1 MSIKFKSF
9 QFTLGMRRFIF
20 ILLAGLSLF
29 VSDKGI
35 PVAMAIGSEAHIK
48 GEFGILHS
56 WPLMP
61 IAMMLLPD
69 GRVLA
74 YGSGANGDQGAN
86 LDYLVWDPSSGIGN
100 DAFEMLPNTTHTD
113 IFCAAQALIPS
124 TGHALILGGDA
135 KVNNVRNYGNS
146 DVNIFDPVA
155 ETLVRQ
161 TQSMA
166 FKRWYATVVTL
177 PNGEHVVLGGRDS
190 KNFAGTTTSPPIPPT
205 VATYSSTPEVRTA
218 DGNWRQLSSAT
229 SDAAYGE
236 NGASWSY
243 PKAWLNP
250 QGGIFIV
257 AHSGLMF
264 KLDPS
269 GFGNLSQY
277 SKTTLVSY
285 ARMSSV
291 MYAPGRILS
300 LRRDRSAVSIN
311 INGLGEPVVT
321 SAGTLDKDRQ
331 YGSLTVLADGR
342 VWANGG
348 SSTGNDLVGA
358 ALDSE
363 LWDPK
368 TNAWIATASAAVAR
382 LYHSTSLLLVDGT
395 VITGGG
401 GRPGPIPQLNG
412 EIYYPPYLFKKD
424 GSGQFAD
431 RPVIIDAPTTMI
443 GWNQEFSVEA
453 SESISRVTLVRAGAA
468 THNFNQETR
477 FFDLRIPKKG
487 TILNLRT
494 PASSKV
500 APPGFYLLYAWNA
513 AGVPS
518 IAKIIHIG

>member
-9 QFTLGMRRFIF
+9 QFAQGIRRFIF

-29 VSDKGI
+29 LSDKGI
-35 PVAMAIGSEAHIK
+35 SVAVAAGPEAHIK
-48 GEFGILHS
+48 GEFGTLHT

-61 IAMMLLPD
+61 IAIMLLPD
-69 GRVLA
+69 ERVIA
-74 YGSGANGDQGAN
+74 YGSGAAGAQGAN
-86 LDYLVWDPSSGIGN
+86 LNYAVWTPSSGIGS
-100 DAFEMLPNTTHTD
+100 DAFELLPNTTNTD

-124 TGHALILGGDA
+124 TGHALLLGGDA
-135 KVNNVRNYGNS
+135 RVNNIRNYANS
-146 DVNIFDPVA
+146 DVNIFDPSTD
-155 ETLVRQ
+155 TLVRQ

-190 KNFAGTTTSPPIPPT
+190 KNFSGTTTTPPT
-205 VATYSSTPEVRTA
+205 VATYSPTPEVRTA

-229 SDAAYGE
+229 SDTAYGE
-236 NGASWSY
+236 IGASWSY

-250 QGGIFIV
+250 QGNIFIV
-257 AHSGLMF
+257 THNGLMF
-264 KLDPS
+264 KLDTS
-269 GFGNLSQY
+269 GLGNLSQY

-285 ARMSSV
+285 ARMPSV

-300 LRRDRSAVSIN
+300 LRRDRAAVSIN

-321 SAGTLDKDRQ
+321 SAGTLEKDRQ

-368 TNAWIATASAAVAR
+368 TNVWITTANAATAR
-382 LYHSTSLLLVDGT
+382 LYHSASLLLVDGT

-401 GRPGPIPQLNG
+401 GTPGPLTQLNG
-412 EIYYPPYLFKKD
+412 EIYYPPYLFKTD
-424 GSGQFAD
+424 GSGEFAD
-431 RPVIIDAPTTMI
+431 RPVIIDAPTAMI
-443 GWNQEFSVEA
+443 GWNQEFSIEA
-453 SESISRVTLVRAGAA
+453 SESISRVTLVRAGTV

-477 FFDLRIPKKG
+477 FFDIRVPKKG
-487 TILNLRT
+487 NILNLRT

-500 APPGFYLLYAWNA
+500 APPGFYLLFAWNA

-518 IAKIIHIG
+518 LAKIIHIG

>member
-9 QFTLGMRRFIF
+9 QFTQGIRRFIL

-29 VSDKGI
+29 ISDKGI
-35 PVAMAIGSEAHIK
+35 PVAMATGSEAHIK
-48 GEFGILHS
+48 GEFGTLHS

-74 YGSGANGDQGAN
+74 YGSGAAGDQGAN
-86 LDYLVWDPSSGIGN
+86 LNYLVWDPSSGIGN
-100 DAFEMLPNTTHTD
+100 DAFEMLPNTTYTD

-124 TGHALILGGDA
+124 TSHALLLGGDA
-135 KVNNVRNYGNS
+135 KVNNVRNYANS
-146 DVNIFDPVA
+146 DVNIFDPSTD
-155 ETLVRQ
+155 TLVRQ

-166 FKRWYATVVTL
+166 FKRWYATTVTL

-190 KNFAGTTTSPPIPPT
+190 KNYAGTTTIPPT

-229 SDAAYGE
+229 NDTAYGE
-236 NGASWSY
+236 IGASWSY

-250 QGGIFIV
+250 QGSIFIV
-257 AHSGLMF
+257 THSGLMF
-264 KLDPS
+264 KLDTS

-285 ARMSSV
+285 ARLPSV
-291 MYAPGRILS
+291 MYALGRILS
-300 LRRDRSAVSIN
+300 LRRDRAAVSIN

-321 SAGTLDKDRQ
+321 SSGTLEKDRQ

-368 TNAWIATASAAVAR
+368 TNVWATTASAAAR
-382 LYHSTSLLLVDGT
+382 LYHSASLLLVDGT

-401 GRPGPIPQLNG
+401 GRPGPITQLNG
-412 EIYYPPYLFKKD
+412 EFTTHRTYLK
-424 GSGQFAD
+424 
-431 RPVIIDAPTTMI
+431 RM
-443 GWNQEFSVEA
+443 EA
-453 SESISRVTLVRAGAA
+453 VSSR
-468 THNFNQETR
+468 
-477 FFDLRIPKKG
+477 
-487 TILNLRT
+487 
-494 PASSKV
+494 
-500 APPGFYLLYAWNA
+500 
-513 AGVPS
+513 
-518 IAKIIHIG
+518 IAH